1 MLAYVFWHWRAQ
13 QIDAQSYQ
21 EYLINFHRVLSMQK
35 PGGFLSSRV
44 LLLERAP
51 WSGREAETYEDWYF
65 VENSAALD
73 PLNTHAVSGQ
83 RQGPHDQAAHWAEGG
98 IAGLYRPRFGDP
110 QASAPRFAFW
120 FSKPA
125 HVSYVELYDALEP
138 LEKQGIGTLWQ
149 RQMTLG
155 PTAEFCFHSPEET
168 ALPDI
173 LQPLKTL
180 AIPVDQIYASQ

>member
-1 MLAYVFWHWRAQ
+1 MLAYVFWHWRVP

-21 EYLINFHRVLSMQK
+21 EYLINFHQALSGQK
-35 PGGFLSSRV
+35 PAGFLSSRV

-51 WSGREAETYEDWYF
+51 WLGREAETYEDWYF

-73 PLNTHAVSGQ
+73 PLNVNAVSGQ
-83 RQGPHDQAAHWAEGG
+83 RQEPHDRAARWAEGG
-98 IAGLYRPRFGDP
+98 IAGLYRPRFGEL
-110 QASAPRFAFW
+110 QTSAPRFAFW

-125 HVSYVELYDALEP
+125 NVSYAELYDALQP
-138 LEKQGIGTLWQ
+138 LEKQEVGTLWQ

-155 PTAEFCFHSPEET
+155 PTTEFCFHSPEET

-173 LQPLKTL
+173 LQTL
-180 AIPVDQIYASQ
+180 TIPVDQIYASS